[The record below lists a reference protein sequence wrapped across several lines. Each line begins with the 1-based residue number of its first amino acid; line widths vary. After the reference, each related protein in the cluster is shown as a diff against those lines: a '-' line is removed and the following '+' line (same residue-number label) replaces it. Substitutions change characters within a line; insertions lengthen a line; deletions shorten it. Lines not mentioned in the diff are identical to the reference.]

1 MANDHPWYRFYDP
14 RTPRSLEY
22 PPIPFFRFL
31 EDSARRFPDR
41 PALIFKPAHQ
51 GFAGSVMT
59 YRELNE
65 LSDRLAAA
73 LYHELGV
80 RKGDR
85 VALIMPNI
93 PQFVISYFAV
103 QKIGGIVVATNPIY
117 TPRELE
123 YQLADSGATV
133 AIVLSRIYERVKSV
147 QPNTAVRRVV
157 AVHIKE
163 YMSPLLKLLYT
174 LARERKEGDRVTLR
188 DNDMW
193 FQDLLQRYRPDQRP
207 AVEVGPD
214 DVAIFQY
221 TGGTTGLSKGA
232 VALHR
237 NIVANVLQ
245 IRAWDP
251 EIRDGQEVVMG
262 ALPLFHAYGMIVV
275 LGLAMQC
282 GATIVLVPNPRDL
295 PTLLDG
301 LQRYRVTMFPGVP
314 TLYNAIN
321 NHPDVK
327 AGKYNLRTIRA
338 CISGAAPLLLEI
350 KRRFEEITGAK
361 LVEGY
366 GLSEAPTATHCNPLY
381 GLNKEG
387 SIGIPLPDVDAK
399 IVSLEDGVTELP
411 PGEIGELVL
420 RGPQVFQGYWNR
432 PTETENT
439 LRNGWLYTGDIAR
452 MDEDGYFYIVDRK
465 KEVIKPG
472 GYQVWP
478 REVEEVLAQHPK
490 IKEVAVA
497 GIPDPHQ
504 GEAVKAWVVLH
515 EGQTATVEEIREWCR
530 DKLAPYKIPRFI
542 EFRSELPKSM
552 VGKVLRR
559 VLVEEER
566 ARGQPT
572 E

>member
-1 MANDHPWYRFYDP
+1 MVNDRPWYRFYDP
-14 RTPRSLEY
+14 GVPRSLEY

-51 GFAGSVMT
+51 GFAGSAMT

-65 LSDRLAAA
+65 LSDRMAAA

-93 PQFVISYFAV
+93 PQFVIAYFAV
-103 QKIGGIVVATNPIY
+103 QKIGGVVVATNPIY
-117 TPRELE
+117 TPREME

-133 AIVLSRIYERVKSV
+133 AIVLSRIYERVKSI
-147 QPNTAVRRVV
+147 QPNTQVRRVV
-157 AVHIKE
+157 AAHIKE
-163 YMSPLLKLLYT
+163 FMSPLLKILYT

-188 DNDMW
+188 DNDVW
-193 FQDLLQRYRPDQRP
+193 FHDLLQRYRPDQRP
-207 AVEVGPD
+207 TVEVGPD

-245 IRAWDP
+245 VRSWDP
-251 EIRDGQEVVMG
+251 QLREGQEVIMG
-262 ALPLFHAYGMIVV
+262 ALPLFHAYGMIVA
-275 LGLAMQC
+275 LGLAMQTA
-282 GATIVLVPNPRDL
+282 ATLVLVPNPRDL
-295 PTLLDG
+295 HTLLDG

-387 SIGIPLPDVDAK
+387 SIGIPMPDVDAK

-478 REVEEVLAQHPK
+478 REVEEILAQHPK

-497 GIPDPHQ
+497 GIPDPHL

-515 EGQTATVEEIREWCR
+515 EGQTATAEEIREWCR
-530 DKLAPYKIPRFI
+530 DKLAPYKIPRHV
-542 EFRSELPKSM
+542 EFRTELPKSM

-566 ARGQPT
+566 TKSQPA

>member
-1 MANDHPWYRFYDP
+1 MDRPWYRFYDP
-14 RTPRSLEY
+14 DVPRSLEY
-22 PPIPFFRFL
+22 PAIPFFRFL

-51 GFAGSVMT
+51 GFAGSAMT
-59 YRELNE
+59 YRELNA
-65 LSDRLAAA
+65 LSDRFAAA

-85 VALIMPNI
+85 VALILPNT
-93 PQFVISYFAV
+93 PQFVIAYFAV
-103 QKIGGIVVATNPIY
+103 LKVGGIVVATNPIY

-123 YQLADSGATV
+123 YQLADCGATV
-133 AIVLSRIYERVKSV
+133 AVVLSRLYERVKSI
-147 QPNTAVRRVV
+147 QARTAVRRVV
-157 AVHIKE
+157 ATHIKE
-163 YMSPLLKLLYT
+163 YMSPLLKILYT

-188 DNDMW
+188 DNDVW
-193 FQDLLQRYRPDQRP
+193 FQDLLQRYGPDQRP

-251 EIRDGQEVVMG
+251 KIQDGQEVIMG
-262 ALPLFHAYGMIVV
+262 ALPLFHAYGMVV
-275 LGLAMQC
+275 ALGLAMQSA
-282 GATIVLVPNPRDL
+282 ATLVLVPNPRDL

-321 NHPDVK
+321 NHPDVR

-411 PGEIGELVL
+411 PGEVGELVL

-439 LRNGWLYTGDIAR
+439 LRDGWLYTGDIAR

-515 EGQTATVEEIREWCR
+515 EGQVATVEEIREWCR

-542 EFRSELPKSM
+542 EFRNELPKSM

-566 ARGQPT
+566 ARSQTGS
-572 E
+572 

>member
-1 MANDHPWYRFYDP
+1 MNDRPWYRFYDP
-14 RTPRSLEY
+14 GVPRSLEY

-51 GFAGSVMT
+51 GFAGSAMT

-65 LSDRLAAA
+65 LSDRMAAA
-73 LYHELGV
+73 LYHELDV

-93 PQFVISYFAV
+93 PQFVIAYFAV
-103 QKIGGIVVATNPIY
+103 QKIGGVVVATNPIY

-123 YQLADSGATV
+123 YQLADSGATL
-133 AIVLSRIYERVKSV
+133 AIVLSRIYERVKSI
-147 QPNTAVRRVV
+147 QPHTQVRRVV
-157 AVHIKE
+157 AAHIKE
-163 YMSPLLKLLYT
+163 FMSPLLKILYT

-188 DNDMW
+188 DNDVG
-193 FQDLLQRYRPDQRP
+193 FQDLLRRYRPNQRP
-207 AVEVGPD
+207 TVEVRPD

-251 EIRDGQEVVMG
+251 QLREGQEVIMG
-262 ALPLFHAYGMIVV
+262 ALPLFHVYGMIVA
-275 LGLAMQC
+275 LGLAMQIA
-282 GATIVLVPNPRDL
+282 ATLVLVPNPRDL
-295 PTLLDG
+295 HTLLDG

-327 AGKYNLRTIRA
+327 AGKYRLRTIRA

-381 GLNKEG
+381 RLNKEG

-411 PGEIGELVL
+411 PGKIGELVL

-432 PTETENT
+432 PTETENA

-465 KEVIKPG
+465 KEMIKPG

-478 REVEEVLAQHPK
+478 REVEEILAQHPK
-490 IKEVAVA
+490 IKEAAVA
-497 GIPDPHQ
+497 GIPDPHL

-515 EGQTATVEEIREWCR
+515 EGQTATAEEIREWCR
-530 DKLAPYKIPRFI
+530 DKLAPYKIPRHV
-542 EFRSELPKSM
+542 EFRTELPKSM

-566 ARGQPT
+566 TKSQPV